1 MCMSPCV
8 SSTAASLIASY
19 TAGVGPA
26 PADVDLPARPGSASR
41 LRPDSWQA
49 VARLT
54 TIASAP
60 SAAARDETPDL
71 IASTRLAWECPTC
84 NGKDSPCHHWILD
97 VLTV

>member
-26 PADVDLPARPGSASR
+26 PADVELTARPGSASR

-60 SAAARDETPDL
+60 SAAARDATPDL
-71 IASTRLAWECPTC
+71 IASTSLAWECPRPHR
-84 NGKDSPCHHWILD
+84 KDYRCHYGILYGFS
-97 VLTV
+97 V